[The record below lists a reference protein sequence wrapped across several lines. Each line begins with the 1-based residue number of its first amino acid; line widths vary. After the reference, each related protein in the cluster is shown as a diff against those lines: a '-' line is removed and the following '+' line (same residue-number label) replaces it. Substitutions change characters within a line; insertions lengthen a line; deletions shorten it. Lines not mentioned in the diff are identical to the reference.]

1 MKHRHET
8 EVKLAVKNPKGL
20 RQLLTE
26 QGFRIIQP
34 RHFESNIL
42 FDFPDTRL
50 RKLRC
55 LVRLRYMGD
64 QALLTYKGTPLRSR
78 DYKIRPEYESKVED
92 GHRVHEILLHL
103 GLQEMFSYEKYRTIY
118 APRGKRDASDGPH
131 LVFDETPLGTFIEL
145 EGPQRWID
153 EVARQLGYSRQDYI
167 KESYAALYRKKC
179 QREGKTPGNRLV
191 RNRVS

>member
-8 EVKLAVKNPKGL
+8 EVKLEVKDVKGL
-20 RQLLTE
+20 RRRLTE
-26 QGFRIIQP
+26 QGFRVIKA

-42 FDFPDTRL
+42 FDFPDLRL

-64 QALLTYKGTPLRSR
+64 QALLTYKGTPLQSR
-78 DYKIRPEYESKVED
+78 DYKIRPEYESFVDD

-118 APRGKRDASDGPH
+118 APRGKRDALDGPH
-131 LVFDETPLGTFIEL
+131 LVYDETPVGSYIEL

-153 EVARQLGYSRQDYI
+153 EVARQLGYSRKDYI

-179 QREGKTPGNRLV
+179 QEEGKTAGNMLFTKRE
-191 RNRVS
+191 S

>member
-131 LVFDETPLGTFIEL
+131 LVFDETPVGTFIEL

-179 QREGKTPGNRLV
+179 QREGKTPGNMLF